1 MRLFLDFLVTPLIK
15 SVSPGG
21 TGTLLARVRLK
32 YSGFFETDSS
42 KVQCFGG
49 MLHTR
54 KLGLA
59 AGQERCLQFF
69 DCEGP
74 Y

>member
-42 KVQCFGG
+42 KV
-49 MLHTR
+49 
-54 KLGLA
+54 
-59 AGQERCLQFF
+59 
-69 DCEGP
+69 
-74 Y
+74 